1 MNKKIFL
8 CYDSI
13 EGIFTAIYDAWSSR
27 YGHDNIR
34 IQVQNPDESNYNME
48 LFTEYIYVK
57 DSAEKAE
64 KVAKAIKE
72 KISLEAFDMVCHAVF
87 SDDLQKGDKIYRFL
101 ILGFTMGSKVVSCL
115 SKDAV
120 LNIFNLNRNV
130 FNESHHFLGFLRFK
144 EIKNHILL
152 SKINPKNDI
161 LRLIA
166 PHFSDRLNTENFV
179 IYDERRKT
187 AVIHRSGFSWIYVSG
202 NDFNLDKFE
211 ELSEREEEFQLL
223 WKTFFDSIAIEER
236 KNDKLQK
243 NNLPLRFRSNMLE
256 FTDAPDVK

>member
-27 YGHDNIR
+27 YGHDNVR
-34 IQVQNPDESNYNME
+34 IQVQNPDDSNFNIE

-57 DSAEKAE
+57 ESEEKTE
-64 KVAKAIKE
+64 KVARAIRE
-72 KISLEAFDMVCHAVF
+72 KISPEAYDMVCSAVF
-87 SDDLQKGDKIYRFL
+87 SDDLQKGDMIYRFL
-101 ILGFTMGSKVVSCL
+101 ILGFSMGAKVVSCL
-115 SKDAV
+115 SNDAV

-166 PHFSDRLNTENFV
+166 PHFSDRLNTEDFV
-179 IYDERRKT
+179 IYDEKRKT
-187 AVIHRSGFSWIYVSG
+187 AVVHRSGFSWIFVSG
-202 NDFNLDKFE
+202 SEFDLDKFE
-211 ELSEREEEFQLL
+211 ERSEQEAEFQML
-223 WKTFFDSIAIEER
+223 WKTFFDSIAIKER
-236 KNDKLQK
+236 INDKLQK

-256 FTDAPDVK
+256 FKD